1 MISGITSAASG
12 TSAMS
17 QLKQVLFNKL
27 DSNKDGVIDK
37 TEIKAAMSAG
47 RKSLH
52 GSSKS
57 SPTLDQ
63 AFSKV
68 DTNGDGVISQTELSS
83 ALSSG
88 TASGLFGGSTASF
101 VDMLSPAAG
110 STSTNSAAAA
120 QNKSSNSL
128 LKSYL
133 TQVGQMV
140 KQGFTATI

>member
-1 MISGITSAASG
+1 MVSGITSATNNWSS
-12 TSAMS
+12 TS
-17 QLKQVLFNKL
+17 QLKQALFNKL

-37 TEIKAAMSAG
+37 TEITAAMSAG
-47 RKSLH
+47 KKRLH
-52 GSSKS
+52 GSSKN

-68 DTNGDGVISQTELSS
+68 DTNGDGVISPTELSA

-88 TASGLFGGSTASF
+88 AASGLFGGSTASF
-101 VDMLSPAAG
+101 VNMISPATG
-110 STSTNSAAAA
+110 SASTNSAAAA
-120 QNKSSNSL
+120 QNRSTNSL
-128 LKSYL
+128 LKNYL

>member
-1 MISGITSAASG
+1 MVSGITSAAG
-12 TSAMS
+12 GMGAMS

-37 TEIKAAMSAG
+37 TEIRAAMSAG
-47 RKSLH
+47 KKFLH

-68 DTNGDGVISQTELSS
+68 DTNGDGVISSAELSS

-88 TASGLFGGSTASF
+88 VASGLFGGSTASF
-101 VDMLSPAAG
+101 VGMLSPAAG
-110 STSTNSAAAA
+110 NTGTNSAAAA
-120 QNKSSNSL
+120 QSKSSNSL
-128 LKSYL
+128 LKNYL
-133 TQVGQMV
+133 NQVGQMV